1 MITVVL
7 VDDHR
12 LVRAGLE
19 QLLGLTDDIRVV
31 GSAADGSSAVPL
43 VAERRPDV
51 VLMDISMPGVDG
63 VQATR
68 ALLAHDPA
76 IRVLVLTSVSDQE
89 RILESLDAGAMGYLM
104 KDAEPDELFDR
115 IRSAA
120 TDHRFHSGGPPPA

>member
-1 MITVVL
+1 VITVVL

-19 QLLGLTDDIRVV
+19 QLLALTDDIRVV
-31 GSAADGSSAVPL
+31 GSAADGSTAVAL

-63 VQATR
+63 IQATR
-68 ALLAHDPA
+68 ALLARDPA

-89 RILESLDAGAMGYLM
+89 RILESLDAGALGYLM

-115 IRSAA
+115 IRAVA
-120 TDHRFHSGGPPPA
+120 TGHGSHRGV

>member
-1 MITVVL
+1 LITVVV

-19 QLLGLTDDIRVV
+19 QLLSLTDDIRVV
-31 GSAADGSSAVPL
+31 GSAADGSSALPL
-43 VAERRPDV
+43 VAQRRPDV

-63 VQATR
+63 IQATR
-68 ALLAHDPA
+68 ALLAQNPA
-76 IRVLVLTSVSDQE
+76 TRVLVLTSVADQD

-115 IRSAA
+115 IRSAVA
-120 TDHRFHSGGPPPA
+120 DCPSPSGA

>member
-1 MITVVL
+1 VITVVL

-31 GSAADGSSAVPL
+31 GSAEDGSTAIPL
-43 VAERRPDV
+43 VAERRPDL

-63 VQATR
+63 IEATR
-68 ALLAHDPA
+68 ALMAQDPST
-76 IRVLVLTSVSDQE
+76 RVLVLTSVSDQE
-89 RILESLDAGAMGYLM
+89 RILESIQAGALGYVM

-115 IRSAA
+115 IRSAV
-120 TDHRFHSGGPPPA
+120 DGCESSGPA

>member
-19 QLLGLTDDIRVV
+19 QLLALTDDIRVV
-31 GSAADGSSAVPL
+31 GSAADGSTAIPL
-43 VAERRPDV
+43 VAERRPDL

-63 VQATR
+63 IETTR
-68 ALLAHDPA
+68 ALMAQDPRT
-76 IRVLVLTSVSDQE
+76 RVLVLTSVSDQE
-89 RILESLDAGAMGYLM
+89 RILESMQAGALGYVM

-115 IRSAA
+115 IRSAV
-120 TDHRFHSGGPPPA
+120 DD